1 VKISLDFV
9 RRLWFRYGQPWV
21 VSESRGLMKRQVHL
35 ICNAHLDPV
44 WLWEWQEGAAEAL
57 STFRVAAELCEKNQ
71 GFVSLSFFPKGG
83 GRSVKPM
90 VLLDNPAIEL
100 SALKQ
105 AASHADWIVRLF
117 NTTGQKQ
124 SVRAEFPVL
133 GARRTL
139 RFAPFEIKT
148 LRADAQGGVWPVNL
162 MEAKQRRAAGNA
174 GKSRSGALLSMLFAG
189 MLALTGRTAGG
200 DEFMTRP
207 ETMRRTVIEY
217 GDRYY
222 DNEAGLVRR
231 TDDVFEGRINIAQ
244 HSPEYAAALLD
255 AGERIDRANRIIGA
269 MLDHQWLGDKG
280 TWRYGNF
287 IWWGDAKRPEDR
299 NAVAFMTPWLCT
311 YRIRHRNRLTEEIA
325 ARLDKAL
332 PLCLTAVRS
341 HSGPVHYDNIWFL
354 KAASLTMLGL
364 ALDQPGLLKE
374 AETRLDEWIAYAAK
388 HGINEFNSPTYAP
401 VNIYALEF
409 IWGHAPETSQTL
421 REKTRQLLDFC
432 YADLFMN
439 WHPESGISAG
449 THSRAYPRERSTS
462 YSLASVLAHRHTGHA
477 IPHER
482 MRSFEYN
489 FVANDYPVPE
499 RIRAYAL
506 GISEPFELRA
516 SHPVW
521 TFKDRRVERT
531 LYRAAAFT
539 LGTQTGY
546 RATADQALP
555 FKITYAGSPVEERAS
570 FIQPVPAHDGSRKQ
584 ATIQF
589 AHHQVGPRAIVLYEA
604 NQRGRQESAYLRLV
618 IEPNEK
624 GGMLHEIL
632 WNGKPYDRTRRE
644 LKSGDVIAW
653 RVAETLVAIR
663 LLDGW
668 GVDAQE
674 PNALAPA
681 GYALAP
687 TAEVGLCLHG
697 LVCYRPKKP
706 VAVNHL
712 SCGFAIHLGTVKA
725 FGRLAKLSEAA
736 AQWAV
741 TERRTD
747 TTRDI
752 TWADGETTLRLV
764 WDGAKSRV
772 SRYTNGE
779 DVGAFPRY
787 ESPLIR
793 LQPGEEVGV
802 LP

>member
-1 VKISLDFV
+1 MMA
-9 RRLWFRYGQPWV
+9 P
-21 VSESRGLMKRQVHL
+21 LM
-35 ICNAHLDPV
+35 A
-44 WLWEWQEGAAEAL
+44 
-57 STFRVAAELCEKNQ
+57 
-71 GFVSLSFFPKGG
+71 
-83 GRSVKPM
+83 
-90 VLLDNPAIEL
+90 
-100 SALKQ
+100 
-105 AASHADWIVRLF
+105 HAD
-117 NTTGQKQ
+117 
-124 SVRAEFPVL
+124 EFDK
-133 GARRTL
+133 
-139 RFAPFEIKT
+139 IK
-148 LRADAQGGVWPVNL
+148 
-162 MEAKQRRAAGNA
+162 AA
-174 GKSRSGALLSMLFAG
+174 
-189 MLALTGRTAGG
+189 
-200 DEFMTRP
+200 
-207 ETMRRTVIEY
+207 MRRTVIQY

-222 DNEAGLVRR
+222 DEKAHLVRR
-231 TDDVFEGRINIAQ
+231 TDDMFQGRINIAQ

-255 AGERIDRANRIIGA
+255 VNEQVERANRIILA
-269 MLDHQWLGDKG
+269 MLDHQWLRDKG

-287 IWWGDAKRPEDR
+287 IWWGDAKRPEDP

-311 YRIRHRNRLTEEIA
+311 YRIQHRDRLTEETV

-332 PLCLTAVRS
+332 PLCLTAVRA
-341 HSGPVHYDNIWFL
+341 HHGPVHYDNIWFL
-354 KAASLTMLGL
+354 KAASMTML
-364 ALDQPGLLKE
+364 ARAMNQPGLLKE
-374 AETRLDEWIAYAAK
+374 AETRLDQWIAYTAE

-409 IWGHAPETSQTL
+409 IWGHAPETSKTL

-462 YSLASVLAHRHTGHA
+462 YSLASVLAHRHTSHV

-499 RIRAYAL
+499 RIRAYAR

-516 SHPVW
+516 SHPIW
-521 TFKDRRVERT
+521 TFKGRRVERT
-531 LYRAAAFT
+531 LYRASAFT

-604 NQRGRQESAYLRLV
+604 NQRGRRESAYLRLV
-618 IEPNEK
+618 IEPREK
-624 GGMLHEIL
+624 GGMLQETL
-632 WNGKPYDRTRRE
+632 LNGKPYDRTRRE

-653 RVAETLVAIR
+653 RVAESLVAIR

-668 GVDAQE
+668 GVDAEE
-674 PNALAPA
+674 PNALVPR
-681 GYALAP
+681 GYAMSP

-697 LVCYRPKKP
+697 LVCYRPQKP

-712 SCGFAIHLGTVKA
+712 SCGFAVHIGTVKA
-725 FGRLAKLSEAA
+725 FGSLAKLSEAA
-736 AQWAV
+736 TTWAV
-741 TERRTD
+741 TERRTN

-752 TWADGETTLRLV
+752 TWADGDTTLRLV
-764 WDGAKSRV
+764 WDGAQSRAA
-772 SRYTNGE
+772 RYTNGQ
-779 DVGAFPRY
+779 DVGPFPRY

-793 LQPGEEVGV
+793 LKPGEAPRAVPDPKAPDALKE
-802 LP
+802 PAD